1 MIGCSLTWSI
11 PSIGPLKLTLAT
23 LISLP
28 THTAVVQMT
37 FLLLVRVST
46 MIGDGLYIPLVLVAA
61 MAGDGEIQSRFVFF
75 VDPLPPTMDHAGVCT

>member
-1 MIGCSLTWSI
+1 MTWSS
-11 PSIGPLKLTLAT
+11 PSVGPLKLTLTT

-46 MIGDGLYIPLVLVAA
+46 MIGDGLYTIRLVLVAA
-61 MAGDGEIQSRFVFF
+61 MAGDGEIQSRLVLF
-75 VDPLPPTMDHAGVCT
+75 VDQLPPTMDHVGV